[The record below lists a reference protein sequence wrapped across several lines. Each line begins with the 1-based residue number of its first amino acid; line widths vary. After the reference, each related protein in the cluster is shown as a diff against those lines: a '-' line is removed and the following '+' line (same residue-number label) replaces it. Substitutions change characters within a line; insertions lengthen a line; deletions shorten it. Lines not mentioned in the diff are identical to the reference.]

1 MDYIEH
7 GLAHALR
14 APLGRAY
21 NRKDQLAD
29 QGSGAG
35 FGKTCGEKLEQVNL
49 NMDVPREHSVVLM
62 ATDGCDLGYVQ
73 SFFKKP

>member
-21 NRKDQLAD
+21 NRTDQLAD

-35 FGKTCGEKLEQVNL
+35 FGKTCGEKLEQIYL
-49 NMDVPREHSVVLM
+49 KMDVPREHSVVPM
-62 ATDGCDLGYVQ
+62 PTNGSDLGYVQ
-73 SFFKKP
+73 PFFKKP